1 MYTEMESRRMVVNMK
16 LSSGP
21 LFMRALKDDRIRLK
35 LPWKDD
41 TSHETVGVPCQAEA
55 ATGKREG
62 S

>member
-21 LFMRALKDDRIRLK
+21 LFMRALKDDRIRLGSGK
-35 LPWKDD
+35 MTRNCWC
-41 TSHETVGVPCQAEA
+41 SVSRQAEA
-55 ATGKREG
+55 ATGRREG